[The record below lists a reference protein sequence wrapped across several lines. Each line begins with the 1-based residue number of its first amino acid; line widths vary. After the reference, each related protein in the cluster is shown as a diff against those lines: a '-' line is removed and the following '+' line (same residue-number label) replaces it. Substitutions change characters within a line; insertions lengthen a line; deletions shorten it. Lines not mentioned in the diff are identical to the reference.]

1 MNLTRRPSYGV
12 LTLTPQFLRQL
23 RQEWSPVESLPASR
37 AAAADAGEAGRGG
50 LAQIIPFPTGAGGW
64 TPPAGAQRMMAA

>member
-23 RQEWSPVESLPASR
+23 RQEWSPVESVPASR
-37 AAAADAGEAGRGG
+37 PAAAETDEAGRGR

-64 TPPAGAQRMMAA
+64 TPPAGAQRMLAA